1 MGEVAGYP
9 EGVPSW
15 VDLAAGDPPAA
26 MAFYRELLGWDLGDG
41 GGYCFCRVR
50 GHAVAGIN
58 TQASPEGTATAWTPY
73 LAVDDADAVAARVA
87 ANGGRMIFGP
97 RDVHTQGRTAW
108 AADPQGAVFGLWQAG
123 DHVGATLTGEPGT
136 MVWTELSTPD
146 LDAAQPFYAE
156 VFGHVWEP
164 LDAGGVRYATFAV
177 DGVPVG
183 GALEEPPGST
193 PVWTPTFGVADT
205 DAAVAAAARLG
216 AQPIAGPADSPYGRY
231 AAFRDPQG
239 AFFSVIS
246 VA

>member
-1 MGEVAGYP
+1 MGEVSGYA

-15 VDLAAGDPPAA
+15 VDLATSDPEAA
-26 MAFYRELLGWDLGDG
+26 MAFYSELLGWEIEDG
-41 GGYCFCRVR
+41 PGYHFCRVR

-58 TQASPEGTATAWTPY
+58 GQPPPEGIPTAWTPY
-73 LAVDDADAVAARVA
+73 MAVDDAEAVAARIA
-87 ANGGRMIFGP
+87 ASGGRMVFAP
-97 RDVHTQGRTAW
+97 RDVHSEGRAAW
-108 AADPQGAVFGLWQAG
+108 AEDPQGAVFGLWQAG

-177 DGVPVG
+177 DGEPVG
-183 GALEEPPGST
+183 GALEETPGSSAI
-193 PVWTPTFGVADT
+193 WTPTFGVADT
-205 DAAVAAAARLG
+205 DEAVAVGARLG
-216 AQPIAGPADSPYGRY
+216 ADTIAGPADSPYGRY
-231 AAFRDPQG
+231 AAFRDAQG

-246 VA
+246 VV

>member
-1 MGEVAGYP
+1 MPEVAGYV

-15 VDLAAGDPPAA
+15 VDLATSDPPAA
-26 MAFYRELLGWDLGDG
+26 IAFYSELLGWEVEDG
-41 GGYCFCRVR
+41 PGYHFCRVR

-58 TQASPEGTATAWTPY
+58 GGRPPEGIPTAWTPY
-73 LAVDDADAVAARVA
+73 MACDDADAVADRALAR
-87 ANGGRMIFGP
+87 GGSIVFAP
-97 RDVHTQGRTAW
+97 RDVDTQGRAGW
-108 AADPQGAVFGLWQAG
+108 AADPLGAVFGLWEAG
-123 DHVGATLTGEPGT
+123 DHVGATLAGEAGT

-146 LDAAQPFYAE
+146 LDAVQPFYAE

-183 GALEEPPGST
+183 GALEEPPGGPT
-193 PVWTPTFGVADT
+193 VWTPAFGVTDT
-205 DAAVAAAARLG
+205 DAAVATARRLG
-216 AQPIAGPADSPYGRY
+216 AEVIAGPLDSPYGRY
-231 AAFRDPQG
+231 AALRDAQG